1 MSVRVL
7 AVDDD
12 FIVLE
17 LLVETLEMGGYPNV
31 TSIQDPNKALELVN
45 KGEMFDVIILDI
57 QMPGLDGIELC
68 QAIRTQRHL
77 RFTPVVMLTAM
88 HDKQYVNRSFA
99 AGADDYLN
107 KPFDPFDVCVRIE
120 RAIAIAE
127 LKRDAERLRS
137 AAEKKKTHIDPE
149 LLVLDGLTSR
159 TTFENYLAQ
168 LSRCGATN
176 SVVAIRVDNFDVLT
190 SLSTRDLEAVLQEVT
205 SGISRRLGD
214 VHKLLSYVDHGIF
227 LCVAQSS
234 STLFDGFLR
243 SSIEDLV
250 NSSDHL
256 RSLKTRIALTFGQV
270 ARCRRFRSASV
281 ADTMQLAL
289 ASLDMDPHIANRPE
303 QPRRAA
309 V

>member
-1 MSVRVL
+1 MNIRVL

-12 FIVLE
+12 PIVME
-17 LLVETLEMGGYPNV
+17 LLVETLELGGYLNV
-31 TSIQDPNKALELVN
+31 TSIQDPQKALELVT
-45 KGEMFDVIILDI
+45 KGETFDVIILDI

-68 QAIRTQRHL
+68 QAIRAQRLL
-77 RFTPVVMLTAM
+77 RFTPILMLTAM

-127 LKRDAERLRS
+127 LKLDAERLR
-137 AAEKKKTHIDPE
+137 AVAGKEKTQIDPAS
-149 LLVLDGLTSR
+149 LVLDGLASR
-159 TTFENYLAQ
+159 ATFENYLAQ

-176 SVVAIRVDNFDVLT
+176 SVVAIRVENFDALT
-190 SLSTRDLEAVLQEVT
+190 LLNTLELEAVLQEVS
-205 SGISRRLGD
+205 SGISRRLED
-214 VHKLLSYVDHGIF
+214 VHKLLCYADHGVF

-250 NSSDHL
+250 NSTDRL
-256 RSLKTRIALTFGQV
+256 RSLKTKITLTFGEV

-289 ASLDMDPHIANRPE
+289 ASLGTDLQFANLHE